1 MKLLPGLILVVMVGI
16 LFTAINEIPETVQK
30 NKEKYSYNERIKVET
45 KNVQIENGQ
54 ERTYSFTFKQLCGL
68 FGVFAVL
75 GALVTYLTSVR
86 FLRYLYIK
94 NAEYA
99 GEEMRKQ
106 YQALIQK
113 AEKRN
118 KEVGL

>member
-30 NKEKYSYNERIKVET
+30 NKEKYSYNERIKAET
-45 KNVQIENGQ
+45 KNVQTENGQ

-75 GALVTYLTSVR
+75 GALVTYLTSVN
-86 FLRYLYIK
+86 FCDICISKMQSMLAK
-94 NAEYA
+94 
-99 GEEMRKQ
+99 K
-106 YQALIQK
+106 
-113 AEKRN
+113 
-118 KEVGL
+118 